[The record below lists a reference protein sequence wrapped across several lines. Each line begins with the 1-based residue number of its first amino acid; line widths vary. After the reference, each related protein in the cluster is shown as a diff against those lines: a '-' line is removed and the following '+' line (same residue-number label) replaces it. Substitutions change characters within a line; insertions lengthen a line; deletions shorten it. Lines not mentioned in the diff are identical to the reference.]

1 MDKLLAI
8 STTTLVYYLEAD
20 NWQGGNFYVINTS
33 STDTSK
39 SITVITP
46 GTTLRLRMRVQ
57 IVIGYSSYSNILYI
71 QFAEVPAAPD
81 APTFVDRN
89 GGSDGET
96 SPFITIR
103 WAVPSDNG
111 GSQILGFK
119 VEIAENLESWTIGY
133 DGGSNPTMLE
143 WKFEELTAGSP
154 YSFRVYDRN
163 NICYSAASSSIQIY
177 WGTVPFSF
185 IVSPQ
190 LVLVTLNSNSADV
203 QIQWDTLSTTLNGG
217 SAILGYYIERD
228 NEFGSSFV
236 VPGTQIIL
244 PATLSNTFTG
254 LTIGATY
261 RFRVEAYNEIYTTD
275 FLGSSLNYSPVLS
288 AIMTLVPSQ
297 VTTFYQDLSNL
308 QTGTVALRWTA
319 PNSNGSPILYYIVS
333 KDDGLRIFYEIFRGL
348 KTEFIDTLLIPGASY
363 TY

>member
-1 MDKLLAI
+1 MTGADSSSTTFSTSVIPPEAPALSSSSITRSRATVSWSLLASEQASGY

-20 NWQGGNFYVINTS
+20 NGQGRNFYVINTS

-39 SITVITP
+39 SITGITP

-57 IVIGYSSYSNILYI
+57 NVIGYSSYSNILYI
-71 QFAEVPAAPD
+71 QFVEVPAAPD

-111 GSQILGFK
+111 GSPILGFK
-119 VEIAENLESWTIGY
+119 VEIAENFGY
-133 DGGSNPTMLE
+133 DWGSNPTMLE

-154 YSFRVYDRN
+154 YSFRVYARN
-163 NICYSAASSSIQIY
+163 NIGYSVASSSIQIY

-190 LVLVTLNSNSADV
+190 LVLVALNSNSADV
-203 QIQWDTLSTTLNGG
+203 QIKWNTLSTTLNGG

-228 NEFGSSFV
+228 NGFGSSFV
-236 VPGTQIIL
+236 DL
-244 PATLSNTFTG
+244 ELK
-254 LTIGATY
+254 L
-261 RFRVEAYNEIYTTD
+261 
-275 FLGSSLNYSPVLS
+275 
-288 AIMTLVPSQ
+288 
-297 VTTFYQDLSNL
+297 FYQQRCQIHL
-308 QTGTVALRWTA
+308 Q
-319 PNSNGSPILYYIVS
+319 
-333 KDDGLRIFYEIFRGL
+333 D
-348 KTEFIDTLLIPGASY
+348 
-363 TY
+363 